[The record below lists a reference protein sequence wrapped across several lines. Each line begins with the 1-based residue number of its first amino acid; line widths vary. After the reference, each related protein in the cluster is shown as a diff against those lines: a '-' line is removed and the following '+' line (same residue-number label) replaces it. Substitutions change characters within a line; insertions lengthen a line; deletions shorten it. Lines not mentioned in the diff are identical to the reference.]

1 MTSIA
6 IVFHSGYGHT
16 AKQAEAV
23 RDGAATAGTAT
34 LHPIDAEGNLP
45 DGAWEALLAADAII
59 MGSPTYMGSVS
70 WQFKKFADASSKP
83 WFSQAWKDKVSAGF
97 TNSASVNG
105 DKAGTLDYLYHL
117 AMQHSMV
124 WIGTGLMPSS
134 TKAAN
139 RNDVN
144 WLGAFSGAMSASPS
158 DSSPEEGPVPGD
170 LETARQFGAR
180 VAAYAARTRL
190 PVAAAA
196 AE

>member
-1 MTSIA
+1 MA
-6 IVFHSGYGHT
+6 
-16 AKQAEAV
+16 
-23 RDGAATAGTAT
+23 
-34 LHPIDAEGNLP
+34 
-45 DGAWEALLAADAII
+45 
-59 MGSPTYMGSVS
+59 
-70 WQFKKFADASSKP
+70 
-83 WFSQAWKDKVSAGF
+83 AGF

-117 AMQHSMV
+117 AMQHGMV

-158 DSSPEEGPVPGD
+158 DSSPEEGPMPGD

-190 PVAAAA
+190 PAA